1 MSDKIIAVGC
11 DHGGLMLKQEIIR
24 FLEDQQIEIKDFG
37 VNSPESV
44 DYPDIAKEVAQ
55 AISTGEYDRGILV
68 CGAGI
73 GMSIV
78 ANKFPGVRAALC
90 HDIYTARMSREHN
103 NSNILVLGGRSTG
116 PDVAICALKTW
127 LETEFSGGRHAR
139 RVDKITA
146 IEDERENK

>member
-1 MSDKIIAVGC
+1 MSTKIIAVGC
-11 DHGGLMLKQEIIR
+11 DHGGLTLKQEIVS
-24 FLEDQQIEIKDFG
+24 FLEDQHIEVKDFG

-55 AISTGEYDRGILV
+55 AISSGEYSRGILV

-78 ANKFPGVRAALC
+78 ANKYPGVRAALC

-116 PDVAICALKTW
+116 PGVAIEALKTW
-127 LETEFSGGRHAR
+127 LETEFSGGRHAK

-146 IEDERENK
+146 IEDDRENG